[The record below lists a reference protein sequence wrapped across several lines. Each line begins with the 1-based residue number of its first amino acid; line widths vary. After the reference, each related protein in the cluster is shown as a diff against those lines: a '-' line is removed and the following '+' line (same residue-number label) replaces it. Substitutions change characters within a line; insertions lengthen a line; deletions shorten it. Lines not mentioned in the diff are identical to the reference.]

1 MKTTIL
7 FVCTGNI
14 CRSPMAEAVM
24 RHKVAAAGL
33 EQEIAVDSAGTDGWH
48 AGEPPHRGTRA
59 VLHAHEIATDGLVAR
74 QVTRHDLE
82 AFDYLVAMDGEHEAH
97 LRSLMQ
103 RYGGRGQ
110 VVRCLD
116 FADLSVAQGRR
127 DVPDP
132 YYTGEFDLVYELVD
146 SAADGLLRHVQIA
159 PRPSPLAQRRT

>member
-74 QVTRHDLE
+74 AGD
-82 AFDYLVAMDGEHEAH
+82 DGRAAPGD
-97 LRSLMQ
+97 R
-103 RYGGRGQ
+103 R
-110 VVRCLD
+110 RCVGDRRQSDRL
-116 FADLSVAQGRR
+116 GRR
-127 DVPDP
+127 N
-132 YYTGEFDLVYELVD
+132 G
-146 SAADGLLRHVQIA
+146 
-159 PRPSPLAQRRT
+159 